1 MMTVDCTYIR
11 KYAKICDR
19 LKDTN
24 QPVFDSIKLD
34 FANQKAIFGSQKG
47 FGTIKMPVE
56 GYDGTQKPFLVNL
69 TSLLA
74 IVSEFPVLELEG
86 YTFKSGSNNEFEIA
100 HLDDDFDYPSFNTV
114 SSKPFSCS
122 KEIIAAIK
130 RAGLYTDP
138 DGNASLNGVF
148 ILNGSVAGT
157 NKSRLCEEKIPELV
171 GVDLNLPRPVWE
183 TMALEVLG
191 DNLTIDNTS
200 ADKFFISNGD
210 EIIIQFATS
219 SVLKNP
225 PISDPRFIEKYNHP
239 SCIKVNKNAFAQIV
253 SFMSPFVSSATATRM
268 QMIITEDEL
277 ELKTEDGN
285 QRISR
290 KIALNEATPGVYNG
304 EKIWVSNEWIKTI
317 LSSLEGETVVIQVDP
332 ASAALNFYTEE
343 KPNLHIVY
351 SKLAEVV

>member
-1 MMTVDCTYIR
+1 MMTVDCTFIR
-11 KYAKICDR
+11 KYTKICDR

-34 FANQKAIFGSQKG
+34 FANQRAIFGSQKG
-47 FGTIKMPVE
+47 FGTIKMPVT
-56 GYDGTQKPFLVNL
+56 GYDGSQKPFLVNL
-69 TSLLA
+69 SALLA
-74 IVSEFPVLELEG
+74 IVSEFPVLELDG

-100 HLDDDFDYPSFNTV
+100 HLDDDFEYPSFDTI
-114 SSKPFSCS
+114 STKPFSCS

-148 ILNGSVAGT
+148 IINGSVAGT

-200 ADKFFISNGD
+200 ADKFFIANGD
-210 EIIIQFATS
+210 EITIQFATS

-225 PISDPRFIEKYNHP
+225 PIMDPRFIEKYNHP
-239 SCIKVNKNAFAQIV
+239 TFVKVNKGAFSQIV
-253 SFMSPFVSSATATRM
+253 SFMAPFVSSAAATRM
-268 QMIITEDEL
+268 QMIITNDEL
-277 ELKTEDGN
+277 ELKTEDNG

-290 KIALNEATPGVYNG
+290 KITLEDASAGVFNG
-304 EKIWVSNEWIKTI
+304 EKIWVSNDWIKTI
-317 LSSLEGETVVIQVDP
+317 LSSLDGETVTIQVDP
-332 ASAALNFYTEE
+332 ASAALNFFTEE
-343 KPNLHIVY
+343 KPSLHIVY
-351 SKLAEVV
+351 SKLSEVV

>member
-1 MMTVDCTYIR
+1 MD
-11 KYAKICDR
+11 
-19 LKDTN
+19 
-24 QPVFDSIKLD
+24 
-34 FANQKAIFGSQKG
+34 
-47 FGTIKMPVE
+47 
-56 GYDGTQKPFLVNL
+56 
-69 TSLLA
+69 
-74 IVSEFPVLELEG
+74 G

-219 SVLKNP
+219 SANSRIFFFHQAFSPSSFSFSPYFLP
-225 PISDPRFIEKYNHP
+225 YTPLLPSAFIARAVYLSYFCFSN
-239 SCIKVNKNAFAQIV
+239 
-253 SFMSPFVSSATATRM
+253 
-268 QMIITEDEL
+268 
-277 ELKTEDGN
+277 
-285 QRISR
+285 RIS
-290 KIALNEATPGVYNG
+290 AAHLNVQQF
-304 EKIWVSNEWIKTI
+304 I
-317 LSSLEGETVVIQVDP
+317 LLNSAYKSVVP
-332 ASAALNFYTEE
+332 E
-343 KPNLHIVY
+343 
-351 SKLAEVV
+351 